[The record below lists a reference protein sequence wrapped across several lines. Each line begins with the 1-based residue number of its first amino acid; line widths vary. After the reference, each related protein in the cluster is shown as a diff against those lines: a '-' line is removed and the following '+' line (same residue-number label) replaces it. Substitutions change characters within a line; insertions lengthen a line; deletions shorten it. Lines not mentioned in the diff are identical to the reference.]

1 MKQIITI
8 SGATIEKGMRR
19 IEAKSGT
26 VASTTTT
33 ATTLPRYIEAISPQ
47 TKSGRS
53 MNSMG
58 PGLRPQII
66 RPPIITAAVAEPGM
80 PSASI
85 GSIAADPAAWS
96 AVSGAITPSGS
107 PLPNFAGLRE
117 ERLAMA

>member
-1 MKQIITI
+1 MKQTTTMTGPMI
-8 SGATIEKGMRR
+8 ANGMRR

-26 VASTTTT
+26 VASTSTT
-33 ATTLPRYIEAISPQ
+33 ATTLPRYMEAIRPQ

-53 MNSMG
+53 MNSIG

-85 GSIAADPAAWS
+85 GSMALVPAAWS
-96 AVSGAITPSGS
+96 AVSGATTPSGS
-107 PLPNFAGLRE
+107 PLPNSARRRE
-117 ERLAMA
+117 KRLARP